1 MSQALVEKIIEEQR
15 KPPAF
20 QDMVHLVTVLDAQV
34 WRDVTLRFDAWSAV
48 RFNCKYVLNFPVE

>member
-1 MSQALVEKIIEEQR
+1 MPQALVEKIIEEQR

-34 WRDVTLRFDAWSAV
+34 LH
-48 RFNCKYVLNFPVE
+48 CVLIHGLLFVLIANMF